1 MDPETNKVIE
11 SYSRSIPDPVRRL
24 RFQRSCLTR
33 GQAAGAEPRGFLRR
47 RIQALEIIA
56 ETEPFS
62 RQRLRLRD
70 RALLRLAEQAVGLR
84 ARLLHG
90 RVLKLGAATALA
102 LVVLAVA
109 GIGVSRQALQDSAA
123 AEASEP
129 GRLDRRFAEVWQVE
143 EREGVELYS
152 NGLIISNEYRTHTGP
167 RSYPVFESENPRWE
181 TARWRSAPVG
191 LVYHTTES
199 DLTEFAPT
207 NNSELLRTGRL
218 LLAFVRREQLYNFLI
233 DRFGRVHRIVPES
246 EYAFHAGH
254 SIWSD
259 EQGLYLG
266 LNQSF
271 LGVALETLRNPSG
284 ATPAEKGATASQL
297 RSARLLTEWLRQEYR
312 ISTRNSTAHEMV
324 SVNPDNMLIGYHTD
338 WSGQFPFDAVGL
350 PDNYRESLP
359 SIAVW
364 GFDYDEFFLARI
376 GGRLWPGIRGA
387 EGAFRQL
394 AARQG
399 VRPVKYRARLKKQY
413 LHLLQRLKS
422 ETPAKSWAEASL

>member
-1 MDPETNKVIE
+1 MAGRQRPWVCSPQNDELAPGTRGSALAGRSISFPAAAARAPGALRFPAGNRKSCERMDPETNKVIE

-167 RSYPVFESENPRWE
+167 RSYPGFESENPRWE

-199 DLTEFAPT
+199 DLTEFAAA
-207 NNSELLRTGRL
+207 NNSEILRGGRL
-218 LLAFVRREQLYNFLI
+218 LLQFV
-233 DRFGRVHRIVPES
+233 
-246 EYAFHAGH
+246 
-254 SIWSD
+254 
-259 EQGLYLG
+259 
-266 LNQSF
+266 
-271 LGVALETLRNPSG
+271 
-284 ATPAEKGATASQL
+284 
-297 RSARLLTEWLRQEYR
+297 
-312 ISTRNSTAHEMV
+312 
-324 SVNPDNMLIGYHTD
+324 
-338 WSGQFPFDAVGL
+338 
-350 PDNYRESLP
+350 
-359 SIAVW
+359 
-364 GFDYDEFFLARI
+364 
-376 GGRLWPGIRGA
+376 
-387 EGAFRQL
+387 
-394 AARQG
+394 
-399 VRPVKYRARLKKQY
+399 
-413 LHLLQRLKS
+413 QR
-422 ETPAKSWAEASL
+422 